1 MTKFISIDKD
11 TQEKK
16 ETVFTH
22 SIQSTLKDIIEVNIK
37 ATEYKNVMHLGYD
50 NIYKDVFKAWD
61 NNPNNFTLFFGT
73 KGNEF
78 N

>member
-22 SIQSTLKDIIEVNIK
+22 CLNGACGWVYEPDDEPSNYNKII
-37 ATEYKNVMHLGYD
+37 YLGKCPTNGDMFACEKGLY
-50 NIYKDVFKAWD
+50 ILIFK
-61 NNPNNFTLFFGT
+61 GT
-73 KGNEF
+73 KGDEF

>member
-16 ETVFTH
+16 ETFFTH
-22 SIQSTLKDIIEVNIK
+22 WLTKTGEWSEYRCMIKDIDKIVYLGKCSIDGDLFAGYHNS
-37 ATEYKNVMHLGYD
+37 TETITMYK
-50 NIYKDVFKAWD
+50 
-61 NNPNNFTLFFGT
+61 GT
-73 KGNEF
+73 KGDEF

>member
-22 SIQSTLKDIIEVNIK
+22 IQNKVGWVVKEDLLPSDYNRILYIGFCSIDGDLFAGYGDDFIDILK
-37 ATEYKNVMHLGYD
+37 
-50 NIYKDVFKAWD
+50 
-61 NNPNNFTLFFGT
+61 GT
-73 KGNEF
+73 KGDEF

>member
-16 ETVFTH
+16 ETVFTR
-22 SIQSTLKDIIEVNIK
+22 IVDIENNPEID
-37 ATEYKNVMHLGYD
+37 TEPYEFDFVQFIGSDK
-50 NIYKDVFKAWD
+50 IYGDVFKCW
-61 NNPNNFTLFFGT
+61 NKESEGFNIYFGT
-73 KGNEF
+73 KGDEF

>member
-16 ETVFTH
+16 ETVFIRILSVRSLDT
-22 SIQSTLKDIIEVNIK
+22 TL
-37 ATEYKNVMHLGYD
+37 TEPNDWDNVMHIGKDVDYG
-50 NIYKDVFKAWD
+50 DVFKCW
-61 NNPNNFTLFFGT
+61 NENVNNFTLYFGT
-73 KGNEF
+73 KGDEF

>member
-22 SIQSTLKDIIEVNIK
+22 IQNPIGWVSKQDILYCDYNTILHIGFCSIDGDLF
-37 ATEYKNVMHLGYD
+37 AGYGYD
-50 NIYKDVFKAWD
+50 FIDILK
-61 NNPNNFTLFFGT
+61 GT
-73 KGNEF
+73 KGDEF

>member
-22 SIQSTLKDIIEVNIK
+22 YVENKKEVSK
-37 ATEYKNVMHLGYD
+37 VTTEIPGDWDNVMFIGKDYS
-50 NIYKDVFKAWD
+50 YGDVFKCW
-61 NNPNNFTLFFGT
+61 NNLETDFFIIFGT
-73 KGNEF
+73 KGDEF

>member
-22 SIQSTLKDIIEVNIK
+22 
-37 ATEYKNVMHLGYD
+37 HLE
-50 NIYKDVFKAWD
+50 NFK
-61 NNPNNFTLFFGT
+61 FVET
-73 KGNEF
+73 KGNPENWDKVIFLKTRYQGDDMFACYNKEGTFNIYLGTIGDEF

>member
-1 MTKFISIDKD
+1 MTNFISIDKD

-22 SIQSTLKDIIEVNIK
+22 YLSTYEGWSEDNSKPIKYENVIYLGKCKDDGDMFACKKDGYIK
-37 ATEYKNVMHLGYD
+37 
-50 NIYKDVFKAWD
+50 IFK
-61 NNPNNFTLFFGT
+61 GK
-73 KGNEF
+73 KGDEF